1 MSFEEQETEAGAG
14 AGGRGGNGA
23 LMSMLAFFSLSVTF
37 ILLILV
43 LNPGF
48 LEILARGDIDALLSD
63 RVNLFFLAIL
73 AILVFSLATL
83 IKTLGIAEAI
93 PLSKIRSIKLPS
105 RGERRKSGGGE
116 SEEEREASSQEETL
130 EIEGMEA
137 KAKGENAESGE
148 EAVAEAEAA
157 MEKPAAA
164 VEASES
170 KTQGEGGREEAGE
183 VQRPIGIDAE
193 AIERDI
199 DRKIAEAIERIKTEL
214 AQDTSKLANH
224 ISSIMNDLKELS
236 ERVNSI
242 ESNIESLIIDVK
254 TAVSELSNPFNYLRK
269 FTEENELKDMG
280 VDLSKYA
287 AAAQAMQQGAAGQG
301 GGNSVSTAA
310 TGSEHSNSTEENSH
324 NPASGSGEAGSGNG
338 NGAAAT
344 QQTQVANPGS
354 GEGVQMPGVQGSTPG
369 SVDLGSEL
377 KNILSSNLSVSQVMK
392 LIVLFGELM
401 NSIDRTKV
409 LDIIQLGFTLNII
422 PNESKD
428 IVASI
433 IRLLEETKAPPKTL
447 ALILYKLA
455 KSLGVTDQEADFL
468 AIAYSGGDEM
478 WQIRQ

>member
-1 MSFEEQETEAGAG
+1 MSFEEQETEARAR
-14 AGGRGGNGA
+14 GGRGGNGA
-23 LMSMLAFFSLSVTF
+23 LMSMLAFFSLLVTF

-48 LEILARGDIDALLSD
+48 LEILATGDIDALLSD

-105 RGERRKSGGGE
+105 RRERGKSGE
-116 SEEEREASSQEETL
+116 SEEKAREASSQEETL
-130 EIEGMEA
+130 EIEGIEV
-137 KAKGENAESGE
+137 KTKGENAESE
-148 EAVAEAEAA
+148 EKAVAEAEAA
-157 MEKPAAA
+157 MEKPTA
-164 VEASES
+164 VAESAEA
-170 KTQGEGGREEAGE
+170 KAQGEGSRDEAGE
-183 VQRPIGIDAE
+183 ARRPVEISAE

-199 DRKIAEAIERIKTEL
+199 DKKIAEAIERIKTEL
-214 AQDTSKLANH
+214 TQDTSKLANH

-301 GGNSVSTAA
+301 GGNSVSTEVA
-310 TGSEHSNSTEENSH
+310 SEHGNSAEDHSR
-324 NPASGSGEAGSGNG
+324 NPASGGGEAGSGNG
-338 NGAAAT
+338 NGATAT
-344 QQTQVANPGS
+344 QQTQAANPGS
-354 GEGVQMPGVQGSTPG
+354 GEGVQMHGAQGSTPG